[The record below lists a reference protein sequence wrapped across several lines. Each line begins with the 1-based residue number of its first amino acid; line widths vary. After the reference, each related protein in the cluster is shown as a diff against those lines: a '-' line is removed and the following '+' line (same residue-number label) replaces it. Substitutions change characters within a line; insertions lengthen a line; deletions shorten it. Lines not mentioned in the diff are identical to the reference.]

1 MGCKKCAEGICG
13 CSTMNAETDRTI
25 LERELFDLWATGKYD
40 DWVSPDWSEAKEPFT
55 KWAIA
60 NLPQFAPLGSKE
72 MNWESYDKPSFKIA
86 ETFEA
91 PLRSA
96 NEMKDQSQQIIQHRY
111 TKERVNEVADV
122 ILEHIS
128 QGIDKASAKGG
139 YYYSPGNSS
148 NQKFVLE
155 KFMDDDDDKQYVMVF
170 NLVVKRLKEA
180 GYAVQLADTG
190 YGGKKYIWSIRWGKP
205 EKNAE
210 SAVVQEPDWIPA
222 GDGRAIGQQDFAINL
237 SPLHAETF
245 EAETLHEKGDYRI
258 TAEEDYDALMS
269 FYEGMEEDEY
279 KRLEEQADT
288 YGMFYL
294 QVQKKVMGGWE
305 TIDSLSG
312 VVPSDTVSLEE
323 LALIEMEIPKGVNFD
338 AESFNAERK
347 SKMTTSSGQT
357 FYTTGENVGKYGGG
371 ASSGEIA
378 FYQGL
383 PELKRTLSTLSSL
396 DGVNRGIVVDFVNE
410 WKDGSTKNLWDACQ
424 DLWAGAKGKRHF
436 TKEVPNWKRAESRFD
451 KLSNEIADEYE
462 EKGMSPEKAQE
473 VGDATAAKIGRA
485 KYGKTGMRKMQKK
498 GMKADMVG
506 SPSPTFNED
515 ITGQD
520 GPSADPTNQTFEA
533 MRTLAPN
540 ADDVRRA
547 RRDLKNSG
555 YGDVIYDRYMVY
567 RDGSSN
573 KFYYTAVTEKDG
585 KYYPMGAYGR
595 IGYLSKLFNIYGKT
609 ENPRASLSTMDA
621 AYRQCSGKEKAKVR
635 KGYEDYTLQ
644 MAESFGSET
653 LAEIE
658 GPTAEATTGGL
669 HAPSSFAMTWEDGTG
684 QSSASIPPNEIAWA
698 ENVKAGEGKILGIG
712 YGSIALAAIG
722 ILGVKKLMG
731 KKTDTAPV
739 DDTKKAEKGCGC
751 SKTVAK
757 SETVTKH
764 SEYSA
769 DRINPVEVEGQ
780 NDIRNAES
788 ISLPQPN
795 AGPQT
800 AHRQNN
806 RPSLKLW

>member
-1 MGCKKCAEGICG
+1 MGCGCKNAEGGCG
-13 CSTMNAETDRTI
+13 CGT
-25 LERELFDLWATGKYD
+25 
-40 DWVSPDWSEAKEPFT
+40 
-55 KWAIA
+55 
-60 NLPQFAPLGSKE
+60 KE
-72 MNWESYDKPSFKIA
+72 MNWESYDRPVRKA
-86 ETFEA
+86 EE
-91 PLRSA
+91 P
-96 NEMKDQSQQIIQHRY
+96 
-111 TKERVNEVADV
+111 
-122 ILEHIS
+122 
-128 QGIDKASAKGG
+128 
-139 YYYSPGNSS
+139 
-148 NQKFVLE
+148 
-155 KFMDDDDDKQYVMVF
+155 
-170 NLVVKRLKEA
+170 
-180 GYAVQLADTG
+180 
-190 YGGKKYIWSIRWGKP
+190 
-205 EKNAE
+205 
-210 SAVVQEPDWIPA
+210 VVQEPDWIPA

-237 SPLHAETF
+237 SPLHAENED
-245 EAETLHEKGDYRI
+245 EAEMECSWCGKDVKKGDKFYFVDGAWTRDVLCVSCK
-258 TAEEDYDALMS
+258 EEGEGEDADWGRLNIEEGS
-269 FYEGMEEDEY
+269 FD
-279 KRLEEQADT
+279 
-288 YGMFYL
+288 
-294 QVQKKVMGGWE
+294 
-305 TIDSLSG
+305 
-312 VVPSDTVSLEE
+312 
-323 LALIEMEIPKGVNFD
+323 
-338 AESFNAERK
+338 
-347 SKMTTSSGQT
+347 
-357 FYTTGENVGKYGGG
+357 
-371 ASSGEIA
+371 
-378 FYQGL
+378 
-383 PELKRTLSTLSSL
+383 
-396 DGVNRGIVVDFVNE
+396 
-410 WKDGSTKNLWDACQ
+410 
-424 DLWAGAKGKRHF
+424 
-436 TKEVPNWKRAESRFD
+436 AESRFD

-485 KYGKTGMRKMQKK
+485 KYGKTGMRKMQRK

-515 ITGQD
+515 ITGQE

-533 MRTLAPN
+533 MRTLAPSST
-540 ADDVRRA
+540 DVTRA

-609 ENPRASLSTMDA
+609 EGPRASLSTMDA
-621 AYRQCSGKEKAKVR
+621 AYRQCSGKERAKIK
-635 KGYEDYTLQ
+635 KGYVDYTLQ

-653 LAEIE
+653 LAQIE

-698 ENVKAGEGKILGIG
+698 ENVKAGEGKIFGIGLGTLVVGALGIF
-712 YGSIALAAIG
+712 
-722 ILGVKKLMG
+722 GVKKLMD
-731 KKTDTAPV
+731 KKSDTASG

-757 SETVTKH
+757 SETVRKH

-795 AGPQT
+795 TGPQT

>member
-1 MGCKKCAEGICG
+1 MSCG
-13 CSTMNAETDRTI
+13 CSKNAESC
-25 LERELFDLWATGKYD
+25 GC
-40 DWVSPDWSEAKEPFT
+40 
-55 KWAIA
+55 
-60 NLPQFAPLGSKE
+60 GSKV
-72 MNWESYDKPSFKIA
+72 MNWESYDRPSKTMMA
-86 ETFEA
+86 ESWGET
-91 PLRSA
+91 
-96 NEMKDQSQQIIQHRY
+96 DQA
-111 TKERVNEVADV
+111 TMEEFF
-122 ILEHIS
+122 
-128 QGIDKASAKGG
+128 G
-139 YYYSPGNSS
+139 YYDASPDQRVAIMLEEDEFGYDLPSLEWYFQNSL
-148 NQKFVLE
+148 NGQGDWMTANYGKDNVEEALARVQGRMGKTNKF
-155 KFMDDDDDKQYVMVF
+155 
-170 NLVVKRLKEA
+170 
-180 GYAVQLADTG
+180 GYQ
-190 YGGKKYIWSIRWGKP
+190 
-205 EKNAE
+205 AE
-210 SAVVQEPDWIPA
+210 SLHRMHSHCFDCQCELNSKTHKMDTSGSEGGAGGGHGALCDSCFVGSSKMRLDKKAEEPTVQEPDFMPN
-222 GDGRAIGQQDFAINL
+222 GDGRAIGQQNFAINL
-237 SPLHAETF
+237 SPLHAE
-245 EAETLHEKGDYRI
+245 
-258 TAEEDYDALMS
+258 
-269 FYEGMEEDEY
+269 
-279 KRLEEQADT
+279 
-288 YGMFYL
+288 
-294 QVQKKVMGGWE
+294 
-305 TIDSLSG
+305 
-312 VVPSDTVSLEE
+312 
-323 LALIEMEIPKGVNFD
+323 
-338 AESFNAERK
+338 SFNAEK
-347 SKMTTSSGQT
+347 SAEKVCIMCDGEVDTEYGS
-357 FYTTGENVGKYGGG
+357 YTQCEACGKPFHNNEDCGFEGGIYTCVKCLQRIQR
-371 ASSGEIA
+371 EM
-378 FYQGL
+378 
-383 PELKRTLSTLSSL
+383 PEELH
-396 DGVNRGIVVDFVNE
+396 DFEREHLESFN
-410 WKDGSTKNLWDACQ
+410 
-424 DLWAGAKGKRHF
+424 
-436 TKEVPNWKRAESRFD
+436 AESRFD

-515 ITGQD
+515 IIGQE

-533 MRTLAPN
+533 MRTLAPSST
-540 ADDVRRA
+540 DVTRA

-621 AYRQCSGKEKAKVR
+621 AYRQCSGKEKAKIK
-635 KGYEDYTLQ
+635 KGYVDYTLQ

-698 ENVKAGEGKILGIG
+698 ENVKAGEGKIFGIG
-712 YGSIALAAIG
+712 YGSIAIAALG
-722 ILGVKKLMG
+722 IFGVKKLMD
-731 KKTDTAPV
+731 KKTDTASG

>member
-1 MGCKKCAEGICG
+1 MCCGKAAEGHGCG
-13 CSTMNAETDRTI
+13 CGT
-25 LERELFDLWATGKYD
+25 
-40 DWVSPDWSEAKEPFT
+40 
-55 KWAIA
+55 
-60 NLPQFAPLGSKE
+60 KE
-72 MNWESYDKPSFKIA
+72 MNWESYDKPSFKTTMMA
-86 ETFEA
+86 DGDGMA
-91 PLRSA
+91 MPLIISMDTSGSTMVKYKEGVFDFDTINAQYRKVAISA
-96 NEMKDQSQQIIQHRY
+96 ISNLSPSEVVIFDHNMTVEQVFAGNEYDAVQFIRDENNLQPRNGTGPM
-111 TKERVNEVADV
+111 
-122 ILEHIS
+122 
-128 QGIDKASAKGG
+128 SA
-139 YYYSPGNSS
+139 
-148 NQKFVLE
+148 VLE
-155 KFMDDDDDKQYVMVF
+155 KVMGF
-170 NLVVKRLKEA
+170 SGNKLILTD
-180 GYAVQLADTG
+180 ADFSYHKG
-190 YGGKKYIWSIRWGKP
+190 
-205 EKNAE
+205 AE
-210 SAVVQEPDWIPA
+210 EPVVQEPDWIPA

-237 SPLHAETF
+237 SPLHAETSDDEEEF
-245 EAETLHEKGDYRI
+245 CVSCQTLVSAYDVVNAKGGDVCLPCWSKQGGEIIDGVAYTQEEASR
-258 TAEEDYDALMS
+258 
-269 FYEGMEEDEY
+269 
-279 KRLEEQADT
+279 
-288 YGMFYL
+288 YGR
-294 QVQKKVMGGWE
+294 
-305 TIDSLSG
+305 
-312 VVPSDTVSLEE
+312 
-323 LALIEMEIPKGVNFD
+323 PKGYRN
-338 AESFNAERK
+338 AESFNAEEELYECSWCGK
-347 SKMTTSSGQT
+347 DVKKGDKFYFIDGAWTTDALCVSCKEEGDDKD
-357 FYTTGENVGKYGGG
+357 Y
-371 ASSGEIA
+371 
-378 FYQGL
+378 
-383 PELKRTLSTLSSL
+383 
-396 DGVNRGIVVDFVNE
+396 E
-410 WKDGSTKNLWDACQ
+410 WGDLNIEEGSFD
-424 DLWAGAKGKRHF
+424 
-436 TKEVPNWKRAESRFD
+436 AESRFD

-515 ITGQD
+515 IIGQE

-533 MRTLAPN
+533 MRTLAPSST
-540 ADDVRRA
+540 DVTRA

-621 AYRQCSGKEKAKVR
+621 AYRQCSGKEKAKIK
-635 KGYEDYTLQ
+635 KGYVDYTLQ

-698 ENVKAGEGKILGIG
+698 ENVKAGEGKIFGIG
-712 YGSIALAAIG
+712 YGSIAIAALG
-722 ILGVKKLMG
+722 IFGVKKLMD
-731 KKTDTAPV
+731 KKTDTASG

>member
-1 MGCKKCAEGICG
+1 MGKMCCGKAAEGHGCG
-13 CSTMNAETDRTI
+13 CGT
-25 LERELFDLWATGKYD
+25 
-40 DWVSPDWSEAKEPFT
+40 
-55 KWAIA
+55 
-60 NLPQFAPLGSKE
+60 KE
-72 MNWESYDKPSFKIA
+72 MNWESYDKPSFKTTMMA
-86 ETFEA
+86 DGDGMA
-91 PLRSA
+91 MPLIISMDTSGSTMVKYKEGVFDFDTINAQYRKVAISA
-96 NEMKDQSQQIIQHRY
+96 ISNLSPSEVVIFDHNMTVEQVFAGNEYDAVQFIRDENNLQPRNGTGPM
-111 TKERVNEVADV
+111 
-122 ILEHIS
+122 
-128 QGIDKASAKGG
+128 SA
-139 YYYSPGNSS
+139 
-148 NQKFVLE
+148 VLE
-155 KFMDDDDDKQYVMVF
+155 KVMGF
-170 NLVVKRLKEA
+170 SGNKLILTD
-180 GYAVQLADTG
+180 ADFSYHKG
-190 YGGKKYIWSIRWGKP
+190 
-205 EKNAE
+205 AE
-210 SAVVQEPDWIPA
+210 EPVVQEPDWIPA

-237 SPLHAETF
+237 SPLHAEN
-245 EAETLHEKGDYRI
+245 EA
-258 TAEEDYDALMS
+258 
-269 FYEGMEEDEY
+269 
-279 KRLEEQADT
+279 
-288 YGMFYL
+288 
-294 QVQKKVMGGWE
+294 
-305 TIDSLSG
+305 
-312 VVPSDTVSLEE
+312 
-323 LALIEMEIPKGVNFD
+323 EIPKTRTFIVSSVDYETDDEDQDELDLPQDFTFVLDVDGGVYD
-338 AESFNAERK
+338 IGD
-347 SKMTTSSGQT
+347 TTDMQ
-357 FYTTGENVGKYGGG
+357 
-371 ASSGEIA
+371 EIA
-378 FYQGL
+378 DEIVDDISDETGWLVSGFYFQEKMPDG
-383 PELKRTLSTLSSL
+383 TMVSL
-396 DGVNRGIVVDFVNE
+396 D
-410 WKDGSTKNLWDACQ
+410 
-424 DLWAGAKGKRHF
+424 
-436 TKEVPNWKRAESRFD
+436 AESRFD
-451 KLSNEIADEYE
+451 KLSNEIAEEYE

-515 ITGQD
+515 IIGQE

-533 MRTLAPN
+533 MRTLAPSST
-540 ADDVRRA
+540 DVTRA

-621 AYRQCSGKEKAKVR
+621 AYRQCSGKEKAKIK
-635 KGYEDYTLQ
+635 KGYVDYTLQ

-698 ENVKAGEGKILGIG
+698 ENVKAGEGKIFGIG
-712 YGSIALAAIG
+712 YGSIAIAALG
-722 ILGVKKLMG
+722 IFGVKKLMD
-731 KKTDTAPV
+731 KKTDTASG